1 MRELSLQDIASACGG
16 DIPAGAQQT
25 QVVAVVT
32 DSRKCVPGALFVA
45 LPGER
50 TDGHRF
56 VRSAF
61 EKGASAA
68 LVGRDWF
75 RTEKDFLPGPCVVV
89 DDPLAALGKLG
100 QWARKRADIPVV
112 GLTGSMGK
120 TTTREMLAILLRLH
134 HRPLVSRANL
144 NTEIG
149 VPLTLLDLDD
159 THDCAVIE
167 MAMRGRGQI
176 SELCRIAQPTAGLI
190 TNIGLTHLELL
201 GSQQAIA
208 ESKAEL
214 LEGLPAGAWS
224 VLPSDGAFAGFLR
237 EKAPGPVITFGT
249 SPDADFRVEDLELD
263 ASGCAR
269 FTLAR
274 GGDRVPVALRVPG
287 EFHALNAAAAVAA
300 AARFG
305 VTLEEAA
312 RALSQYEG
320 FDKRSR
326 VVQAP
331 GGWTVFDDSYNAS
344 PDAMAGAL
352 RGLTAMKADG
362 RKIAVLGDMRELGE
376 ACQAEHER
384 IGRTVAEA
392 APAMLVTVGEDSRI
406 IQQAAVQG
414 GYAGETHHFA
424 GSGEAAEFLGGEVRP
439 GDLILVKGSRALEM
453 ERVVERLVG

>member
-1 MRELSLQDIASACGG
+1 MRDLSLQEIASACGG
-16 DIPAGAQQT
+16 DIPAGAEQT
-25 QVVAVVT
+25 RVVAVVT

-45 LPGER
+45 LSGER
-50 TDGHRF
+50 TDGHQF
-56 VRSAF
+56 VRAAF
-61 EKGASAA
+61 GKGASAA
-68 LVGRDWF
+68 MVRRDWY
-75 RTEKDFLPGPCVVV
+75 RSQVDALPGPCVSV
-89 DDPLAALGKLG
+89 DDPLAALGRLG
-100 QWARKRADIPVV
+100 HWARKLADIPVV

-120 TTTREMLAILLRLH
+120 TTTREMLALLLRLH
-134 HRPLVSRANL
+134 HRPLVSPANL

-149 VPLTLLDLDD
+149 VPLTLLDLDE

-176 SELCRIAQPTAGLI
+176 AELCRIARPTAGLI
-190 TNIGLTHLELL
+190 TNIGLAHLELL

-224 VLPSDGAFAGFLR
+224 VLPAEGAFAGFLR
-237 EKAPGPVITFGT
+237 GKAPGPVITFGT
-249 SPDADFRVEDLELD
+249 SADADFRVEDLQLD
-263 ASGCAR
+263 ASGCAQ
-269 FTLAR
+269 FILVR

-305 VTLEEAA
+305 VTLQEAA
-312 RALSQYEG
+312 GALSRYEG
-320 FDKRSR
+320 FDRRSR

-331 GGWTVFDDSYNAS
+331 AGWTVFDDTYNAS
-344 PDAMAGAL
+344 PDAMEGAL
-352 RGLTAMKADG
+352 RGLAAMKSAG

-376 ACQAEHER
+376 VCQAEHER
-384 IGRTVAEA
+384 IGRAVIEA

-406 IQQAAVQG
+406 IQRSALQG
-414 GYAGETHHFA
+414 GYPGETHHFA
-424 GSGEAAEFLGGEVRP
+424 SSGEAAEFLAGEVRA
-439 GDLILVKGSRALEM
+439 GDLVLVKGSRALEM